1 MHAAALAD
9 EPDDVAQAER
19 WAEMPQWLEVTESL
33 REAGL
38 LVSSNPLL
46 PTASAT
52 RVRMREGHAG
62 HRVAGMGGSA
72 PRPQAPA
79 RLTD

>member
-1 MHAAALAD
+1 VHAAALAD

-62 HRVAGMGGSA
+62 TEWLEWAAA
-72 PRPQAPA
+72 PPGPKRPLA
-79 RLTD
+79 